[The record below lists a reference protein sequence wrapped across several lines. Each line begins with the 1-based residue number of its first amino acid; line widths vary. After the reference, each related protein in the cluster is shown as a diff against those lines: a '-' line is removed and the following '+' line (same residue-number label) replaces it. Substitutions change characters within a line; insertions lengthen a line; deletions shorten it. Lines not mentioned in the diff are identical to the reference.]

1 MLYCA
6 TLYCMYPTA
15 MILCVC
21 QHGIILSCI
30 CATLY
35 CMYPTAMIKCVC
47 QHGVI
52 LSCICATLYCMYPT
66 AMILCVCQHGVIL
79 SCICATV
86 LYVLYFDDQVCL
98 FTWSCT
104 ELYLWTL
111 RWRTRPATYP
121 EFGNVQLYMVVVQA
135 WVAVVLLVKAVD
147 STQQDVEDNV
157 IPLLALQVH
166 V

>member
-1 MLYCA
+1 MC
-6 TLYCMYPTA
+6 
-15 MILCVC
+15 
-21 QHGIILSCI
+21 LS
-30 CATLY
+30 
-35 CMYPTAMIKCVC
+35 
-47 QHGVI
+47 
-52 LSCICATLYCMYPT
+52 
-66 AMILCVCQHGVIL
+66 
-79 SCICATV
+79 
-86 LYVLYFDDQVCL
+86 
-98 FTWSCT
+98 TWSCI

-135 WVAVVLLVKAVD
+135 WVAVVLLVKAVN